1 MLDAVSYL
9 ASGKKHEG
17 VGFKAGESL
26 RKFGERQQRGLL
38 DFIGNPQ
45 NTVDFDTQRNRAC
58 SQLLIAC
65 E

>member
-17 VGFKAGESL
+17 IGFKAGECVG
-26 RKFGERQQRGLL
+26 KFDERQQRSLL

-45 NTVDFDTQRNRAC
+45 NTVDFDTSATARARSC
-58 SQLLIAC
+58 
-65 E
+65 